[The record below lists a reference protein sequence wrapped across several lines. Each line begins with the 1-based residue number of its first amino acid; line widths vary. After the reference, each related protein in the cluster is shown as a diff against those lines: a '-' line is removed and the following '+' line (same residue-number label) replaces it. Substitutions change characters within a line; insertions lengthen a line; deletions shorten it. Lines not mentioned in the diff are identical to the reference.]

1 MIFRFGSWTFK
12 PKQNPRMDA
21 FSSTVEQFQQELKK
35 INTSS
40 QSNANYHIYDQCNFE
55 EPTRS
60 EKYLMTF
67 CDGGN
72 FPLFLTHYYLVQLN
86 RVFISSWSSRK
97 RILHASFDF
106 FSMTRQNGEF
116 LSSVVWPIT
125 QKGDFPCGIDI
136 SDNDTKV
143 RYRELGGFDAQIR
156 ASQIPRRLAE
166 RGALLK
172 AMEKTEGYFIADG
185 LLQAEVN
192 SEQRLLQAASKLADE
207 KGLMLAGFAKTAGL
221 LDPGVLPRPIISKK
235 GEWYARVGE
244 IPSRESYLYV
254 VKFHRKAIAPYA
266 VEVSKHGKEDYQSL
280 FSALFSDSLD
290 PHLPGYPHGLI
301 DVDRR
306 ARIGHREA
314 ERFKNYFLSRLPR
327 EVSQEII
334 RQERAISTHDIL
346 NAISAL

>member
-1 MIFRFGSWTFK
+1 MIFWFGSWTFK
-12 PKQNPRMDA
+12 RKQNPRMDA
-21 FSSTVEQFQQELKK
+21 FSSTIEQFQQELKK
-35 INTSS
+35 IDTSS
-40 QSNANYHIYDQCNFE
+40 QSNVNYRIYDKCNFE
-55 EPTRS
+55 DPTRS
-60 EKYLMTF
+60 ENYLMTF

-86 RVFISSWSSRK
+86 RVF
-97 RILHASFDF
+97 
-106 FSMTRQNGEF
+106 
-116 LSSVVWPIT
+116 LSSVVWPIA
-125 QKGDFPCGIDI
+125 QKGDFSCDVDI
-136 SDNDTKV
+136 SDHDTRV
-143 RYRELGGFDAQIR
+143 RYRELGGFDALIR

-172 AMEKTEGYFIADG
+172 AMEKTEGYFIVDG

-221 LDPGVLPRPIISKK
+221 LDPGVLPSPIISKN

-254 VKFHRKAIAPYA
+254 VKFHRKAMAPYA
-266 VEVSKHGKEDYQSL
+266 VEVSKHGKGDYQSL

-306 ARIGHREA
+306 ARIGHHEA
-314 ERFKNYFLSRLPR
+314 ERFKNYFLSKLPR